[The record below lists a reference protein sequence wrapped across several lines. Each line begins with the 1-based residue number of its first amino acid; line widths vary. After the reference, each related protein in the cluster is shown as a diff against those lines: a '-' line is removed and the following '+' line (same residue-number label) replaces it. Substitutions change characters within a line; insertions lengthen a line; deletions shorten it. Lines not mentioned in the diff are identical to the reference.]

1 MSCARALLVCT
12 FLLAACGS
20 KQTQPP
26 PMPDAAS
33 FEATAYPVLL
43 RDCAFPACHA
53 SNDRFF
59 QVYGPGRVR
68 LNPDPML
75 DVYQP
80 ATQAELQLSYER
92 ARSMLSSPKVEDSLL
107 LRKPLEASAGGAA
120 HKGDD
125 ELGRNVYR
133 TKQDAGYQALLLW
146 ATNMAPQTA
155 AAMPAAMPGAQP

>member
-1 MSCARALLVCT
+1 MSSARALLLCSV
-12 FLLAACGS
+12 LLAACAS
-20 KQTQPP
+20 KQTQEPP
-26 PMPDAAS
+26 TPDAAS

-53 SNDRFF
+53 SNERFF

-133 TKQDAGYQALLLW
+133 TKQDAGYQTLLQW
-146 ATNMAPQTA
+146 AASMGTQTVPV
-155 AAMPAAMPGAQP
+155 MPAAMPGAQQ